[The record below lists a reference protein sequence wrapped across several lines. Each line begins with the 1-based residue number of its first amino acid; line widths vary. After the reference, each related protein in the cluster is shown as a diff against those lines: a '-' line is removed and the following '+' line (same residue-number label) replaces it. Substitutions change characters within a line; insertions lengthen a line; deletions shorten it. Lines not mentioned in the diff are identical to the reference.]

1 MTPLLVGIGL
11 GFTVAA
17 SFGPINVF
25 SLSSGLRYGFW
36 PAFGVA
42 LGATAADG
50 LYAFLGGLGVAALF
64 TGSAGGWFQILGGA
78 VLIVLAARMARP
90 KSLEGERR
98 VSRGFGR
105 SFVIALGATLAN
117 PITIVYWAGA
127 FAGIVPRF
135 DLSRAEALV
144 LLPLGVVVGG
154 VCWAT
159 VLASGSAFAGR
170 YVGERLLAWVSVAS
184 ALTIGAFGVW
194 FVVGGVRAFA

>member
-25 SLSSGLRYGFW
+25 SLQSGLRYGFW

-50 LYAFLGGLGVAALF
+50 LYAFLGGLGVAALVS
-64 TGSAGGWFQILGGA
+64 GSAGGWFQILGGA
-78 VLIVLAARMARP
+78 VLLVLALRMARP
-90 KSLEGERR
+90 PSLESERR
-98 VSRGFGR
+98 TSRGFGR
-105 SFVIALGATLAN
+105 SFAIALGATLAN

-135 DLSRAEALV
+135 DLSRAEALA
-144 LLPLGVVVGG
+144 LLPLGVVLGG
-154 VCWAT
+154 ICWAA
-159 VLASGSAFAGR
+159 VLAAGSAFAGR

-184 ALTIGAFGVW
+184 ALTIAAFGIW
-194 FVVGGVRAFA
+194 FVVGGVRTLT